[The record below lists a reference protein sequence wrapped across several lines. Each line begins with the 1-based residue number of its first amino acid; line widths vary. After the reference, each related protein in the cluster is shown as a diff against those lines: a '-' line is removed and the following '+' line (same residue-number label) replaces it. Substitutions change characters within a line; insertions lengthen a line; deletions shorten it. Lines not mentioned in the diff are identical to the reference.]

1 MTLEPTLLTTLVLA
15 DDAEFFELLRGVE
28 KTDCTRCQ
36 SNERVKRGQAWTG
49 KDGVRREQR
58 TCGCGW
64 SWSVPVDTG
73 DLS

>member
-36 SNERVKRGQAWTG
+36 SSDRVKPGVIWTD

-64 SWSVPVDTG
+64 SWSVPAGGG
-73 DLS
+73 DPS